1 MKKNNR
7 FIKTLLAL
15 ALPMALLTSCK
26 KNFLEKPPTDAIVDA
41 GFYQTDDQVMAGTA
55 SLYNR
60 VWFDYNDKAY
70 YNLGDFRSGTTYSAY
85 NDRGNVLFNTTAENG
100 ENNASWRAF
109 FNVVTQANLTIANIN
124 KYASDKVSPSVKRM
138 AIAEAR
144 FMRALAYRYLVMNWG
159 EVPIITD
166 NIALQTNPLG
176 VRKHTI
182 PSIWRF
188 ITREMRAIVDDLPA
202 TATQPGRL
210 TRWSVE
216 GMLARFY
223 LTRAGME
230 GTGPA
235 GRKQV
240 FLDSAKYYAQRVITQ
255 SGLQLLPK
263 YEDLFKYPYDNN
275 KESLFELQW
284 VYQPGSWGVQNSM
297 PAYLNFSNDIANG
310 DGWGGDK
317 SATWWMLSQ
326 YEGFTP
332 TGDTMLQGRTL
343 DTRLKATYMLPGFTY
358 NEITQTVPVTVNP
371 SGKQKLV
378 VPNTGG
384 DVNFAY
390 IKKYV
395 VGKSE
400 DVGGAQQQV
409 YPNDTYMMRLAE
421 MYLVYAEAVLG
432 NDPSTTDATAL
443 QYFNAVHTRAGLAAR
458 TLTNPVTGAATPLT
472 WDDIFKER
480 VLEFAM
486 ESMIWYDL
494 VQLHYY
500 NPQKAYNILNSQDRG
515 FFNIRTDTWPN
526 PNTWTFKKTVWATA
540 ERKINANDGNFRLPI
555 PSAELSQA
563 PNLKE
568 PAIDYP

>member
-1 MKKNNR
+1 
-7 FIKTLLAL
+7 
-15 ALPMALLTSCK
+15 
-26 KNFLEKPPTDAIVDA
+26 
-41 GFYQTDDQVMAGTA
+41 MAGTA

-109 FNVVTQANLTIANIN
+109 FVVVAQSNMAIVNIN
-124 KYASDKVSPSVKRM
+124 KYAGEGVSPGVKKM

-159 EVPIITD
+159 EVPVITNNLD
-166 NIALQTNPLG
+166 YLTDTTL
-176 VRKHTI
+176 RKNTI

-188 ITREMRAIVDDLPA
+188 ITREMRAALEDLP
-202 TATQPGRL
+202 TMATQPGRV
-210 TRWSVE
+210 TKWSAE

-223 LTRAGME
+223 LTRAGVE
-230 GTGPA
+230 SNSGVRNQTY
-235 GRKQV
+235 
-240 FLDSAKYYAQRVITQ
+240 LDSAKYYSKRVIDN
-255 SGLQLLPK
+255 SGAALLNS
-263 YEDLFKYPYDNN
+263 YESLFKFPYDNN

-326 YEGFTP
+326 YDGIQAS
-332 TGDTMLQGRTL
+332 GDTMLKGRTL
-343 DTRLKATYMLPGFTY
+343 DQRLKATYMLPGFSY
-358 NEITQTVPVTVNP
+358 PEITQTVPVAVNP
-371 SGKQKLV
+371 AGKQKLV
-378 VPNTGG
+378 VPNTSG
-384 DVNFAY
+384 DVNFAS

-400 DVGGAQQQV
+400 DVGGAAQQV
-409 YPNDTYMMRLAE
+409 YPNNTYMMRLAE
-421 MYLVYAEAVLG
+421 MYLIYAEAVLG
-432 NDPSTTDATAL
+432 NAVSTTDATAL
-443 QYFNAVHTRAGLAAR
+443 QYYNAIHTRAGLAPR
-458 TLTNPVTGAATPLT
+458 SLTDPVSGAATPLT

-494 VQLHYY
+494 V
-500 NPQKAYNILNSQDRG
+500 
-515 FFNIRTDTWPN
+515 
-526 PNTWTFKKTVWATA
+526 
-540 ERKINANDGNFRLPI
+540 
-555 PSAELSQA
+555 
-563 PNLKE
+563 
-568 PAIDYP
+568 

>member
-1 MKKNNR
+1 MNTHNYIR
-7 FIKTLLAL
+7 SVAALGLSLALLAG
-15 ALPMALLTSCK
+15 CK

-41 GFYQTDDQVMAGTA
+41 GFYKTDEQIMAGTA

-70 YNLGDFRSGTTYSAY
+70 YNLGDFRSGTTFSAY

-109 FNVVTQANLTIANIN
+109 YNVVTQSNLTITNIN
-124 KYASDKVSPSVKRM
+124 KFAGVKVSPSVKRM

-159 EVPIITD
+159 EVPVITD
-166 NIALQTNPLG
+166 NIALQTNPLN
-176 VRKHTI
+176 VRKSTI

-188 ITREMRAIVDDLPA
+188 ITREMVALAADLPTTSA
-202 TATQPGRL
+202 QPGRIN
-210 TRWSVE
+210 RWTAE

-223 LTRAGME
+223 LTRAGVE
-230 GTGPA
+230 ATSPNT
-235 GRKQV
+235 RKQE
-240 FLDSAKYYAQRVITQ
+240 FLDSAKYYAQRVISQ

-263 YEDLFKYPYDNN
+263 YEDLFRYPYDNN

-284 VYQPGSWGVQNSM
+284 VYSPGNWGVQNSM
-297 PAYLNFSNDIANG
+297 PSYLNFSNDIANG

-317 SATWWMLSQ
+317 SATWWMISQ
-326 YEGFTP
+326 YAGFSAS
-332 TGDTMLQGRTL
+332 GDTMLQGRTI
-343 DTRLKATYMLPGFTY
+343 DQRLKATYMLPGFY
-358 NEITQTVPVTVNP
+358 YPEITQSVPVTVNP
-371 SGKQKLV
+371 AGKQKLV
-378 VPNTGG
+378 VPNTSG
-384 DVNFAY
+384 DVNFAS

-409 YPNDTYMMRLAE
+409 YPNNTYMMRLAE
-421 MYLVYAEAVLG
+421 MYLIYAEATLG
-432 NDPSTTDATAL
+432 NNVSTNDATAL
-443 QYFNAVHTRAGLAAR
+443 QYYNAVHTRAGLAPR
-458 TLTNPVTGAATPLT
+458 TLADQVTGAPTPLT
-472 WDDIFKER
+472 WDDLFRER

-486 ESMIWYDL
+486 ESMTWYDL

-500 NPQKAYNILNSQDRG
+500 NPQKAYGILNSQDRG
-515 FFNIRTDTWPN
+515 LFNISADAWPN
-526 PNTWTFKKTVWATA
+526 ANTWTFKKTSWANTD
-540 ERKINANDGNFRLPI
+540 RKVNANSGNFRLPI

-563 PNLKE
+563 PNLNE
-568 PAIDYP
+568 TAEEYP